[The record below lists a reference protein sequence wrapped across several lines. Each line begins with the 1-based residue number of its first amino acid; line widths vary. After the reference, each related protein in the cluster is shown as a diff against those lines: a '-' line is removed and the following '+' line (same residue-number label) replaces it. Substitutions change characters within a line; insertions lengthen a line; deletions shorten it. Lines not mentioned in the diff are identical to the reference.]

1 MAPVA
6 SASSA
11 SANIYTGDITH
22 YDVGLGSCGWI
33 STAGEAVVAIPHSM
47 MNNPANPNVNP
58 LCGTT
63 ITISYQGA
71 EHRATIVDTCG
82 GCDNAA
88 IDLSDSLF
96 AAVAPNG
103 DGRVHG
109 INWWYN

>member
-6 SASSA
+6 SASFA
-11 SANIYTGDITH
+11 SANVFTH

-33 STAGEAVVAIPHSM
+33 STAGEAVVAIPHGM

-58 LCGTT
+58 RCGTT

-71 EHRATIVDTCG
+71 EHQATIVDTCG
-82 GCDNAA
+82 GCDDAA